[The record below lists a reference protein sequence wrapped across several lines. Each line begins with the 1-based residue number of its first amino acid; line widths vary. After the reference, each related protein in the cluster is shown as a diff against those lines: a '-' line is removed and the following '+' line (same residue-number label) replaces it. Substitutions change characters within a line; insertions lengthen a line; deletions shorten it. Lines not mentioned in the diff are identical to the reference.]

1 MSTTRKRRKMGR
13 PTKYTPDLGARIVG
27 AMQAGAIP
35 KVAAGVAS
43 INQDTLYRWL
53 REGGRMK
60 PRTRRNPQPS
70 EQGRPVLA
78 TLRDFSEAYKK
89 AEDAAEVRQLRH
101 IDDAARGDR
110 DRGVRGEWTAAA
122 WLLERRHPDRYA
134 RPAQRHIHEGGTT
147 NTNVNV
153 TAGGAGGAP
162 VDLSALSDDELD
174 QLDTLTSR
182 AIGRAQRSPRGRG
195 TRSEPPG
202 DGEEE

>member
-1 MSTTRKRRKMGR
+1 MSAPRTRKRRRGR
-13 PTKYTPDLGARIVG
+13 PTKYTPEVGARIVAAIQVG
-27 AMQAGAIP
+27 A
-35 KVAAGVAS
+35 
-43 INQDTLYRWL
+43 
-53 REGGRMK
+53 
-60 PRTRRNPQPS
+60 
-70 EQGRPVLA
+70 
-78 TLRDFSEAYKK
+78 
-89 AEDAAEVRQLRH
+89 QL
-101 IDDAARGDR
+101 
-110 DRGVRGEWTAAA
+110 ETAAA
-122 WLLERRHPDRYA
+122 AAGIAKDTLWRWMRDGARSTPRRGPPLVEPDPARPGKTRPILRTLWDFSDAVKKAFDSVEIKMLQAIGGADDWKAKAWILERRHPERYA

-153 TAGGAGGAP
+153 NAAGAGGAP